1 MCCGE
6 TQEAWRGA
14 ARHLPVASRAQGPLG
29 PTTQVW
35 SPHNTSVVSPQK
47 VYFSK
52 KHAITSALEPE
63 NTPNPTFHITMISK
77 FY

>member
-1 MCCGE
+1 M
-6 TQEAWRGA
+6 
-14 ARHLPVASRAQGPLG
+14 GPHGPPWG
-29 PTTQVW
+29 PTLRCGTAQ
-35 SPHNTSVVSPQK
+35 SAIYASVVSPQK